1 MRLTTT
7 REQILLIIGDLA
19 AFVLALWLTLL
30 VRYQAAPETKLF
42 SEHVQAFWVLFLTW
56 LAVFYISDLYQ
67 KHTTLFRQEL
77 TQIIF
82 KAELANS
89 VIALAFFYFIPLSIT
104 PKINLFIYLA
114 LSFILV
120 WLWRAYGVKLF
131 YLGKTETIIFL
142 CEGPDVEAIKQ
153 ELSHNSQY
161 RLRVAN
167 ADPVALLARG
177 EVPVV
182 VYGIAR
188 NSPTGAGEVLPELL
202 AAGVRFINVYD
213 LYEDLFRRIPTSLL
227 TEHWFLENISTQ
239 PHSIYDLL
247 KRFIDIV
254 IGSIIG
260 LLSLLIYPFI
270 YLALKLEGKGSLFF
284 FDERVGR
291 FGRVIKVRKFR
302 TMTTEANLSERK
314 VTAVGRFLR
323 QTRLDELPQI
333 WGVLRG
339 DQSLIGPRPE
349 KPDYVKSYNQ
359 QIPFYTI
366 RHVIAPGLSGW
377 AQIYQENH
385 PHFAPAIEA
394 TQEKLSYDLYYI
406 KHRSIWLDLAIALKT
421 LRIVLTG
428 KGK

>member
-1 MRLTTT
+1 MRLSTS
-7 REQILLIIGDLA
+7 REQFLLVIGDIA
-19 AFVLALWLTLL
+19 CFVAALWLTLL
-30 VRYQAAPETKLF
+30 VRYQTPPEFGLF
-42 SEHVQAFWVLFLTW
+42 NEHVQAFWVLFLVW

-77 TQIIF
+77 PQVIF

-89 VIALAFFYFIPLSIT
+89 VIALAFFYFVQLSIT

-131 YLGKTETIIFL
+131 YLGRAEIVIFL

-153 ELSHNSQY
+153 ELNHNSQY
-161 RLRVAN
+161 RLRVTN

-182 VYGIAR
+182 VYNAAQT
-188 NSPTGAGEVLPELL
+188 SSTGAGSILPELL
-202 AAGVRFINVYD
+202 SAGVRFIDVYD

-227 TEHWFLENISTQ
+227 TEHWFLANISTQ

-247 KRFIDIV
+247 KRLIDIV
-254 IGSIIG
+254 VGLIVGLISIPV
-260 LLSLLIYPFI
+260 YPVI
-270 YLALKLEGKGSLFF
+270 YLALKLEGQGPTFF

-291 FGRVIKVRKFR
+291 FGQVIKVRKFR
-302 TMTTEANLSERK
+302 TLTTEADLSERQ

-333 WGVLRG
+333 WGVVAG

-349 KPDYVKSYNQ
+349 KPDYVKNYSQ
-359 QIPFYTI
+359 QIPFYAV

-377 AQIYQENH
+377 AQIYHENP
-385 PHFAPAIEA
+385 PHFAPAA
-394 TQEKLSYDLYYI
+394 DTTQEKLSYDLYYI
-406 KHRSIWLDLAIALKT
+406 KHRSIWLDLAIMLKT
-421 LRIVLTG
+421 IRIILSRSG
-428 KGK
+428 R

>member
-1 MRLTTT
+1 MRLSTT
-7 REQILLIIGDLA
+7 REQLLLVIGDLA

-30 VRYQAAPETKLF
+30 VRYQMAPEWGLF
-42 SEHVQAFWVLFLTW
+42 TEHIQAFLILFLAW

-67 KHTTLFRQEL
+67 KHTTIFRQEL
-77 TQIIF
+77 PQIIF

-89 VIALAFFYFIPLSIT
+89 VVALAFFYFIPLSIT

-131 YLGKTETIIFL
+131 YLGRPEPVVFL
-142 CEGPDVEAIKQ
+142 CEGPDVEAIKV
-153 ELSHNSQY
+153 ELTHNPQY
-161 RLRVAN
+161 RLRVTN
-167 ADPVALLARG
+167 ADPLALIARG

-182 VYGIAR
+182 VYNTAQ
-188 NSPTGAGEVLPELL
+188 NSPTGTGAILSELL
-202 AAGVRFINVYD
+202 SARVRFVDVYH

-227 TEHWFLENISTQ
+227 TEHWFLANISTQ
-239 PHSIYDLL
+239 PHYVYDLL
-247 KRFIDIV
+247 KRLIDIV
-254 IGSIIG
+254 IGLIIG
-260 LLSLLIYPFI
+260 LISLPLYPFI
-270 YLALKLEGKGSLFF
+270 YLALKWEGKGPTFF

-291 FGRVIKVRKFR
+291 FGQIIKIRKFR
-302 TMTTEANLSERK
+302 TLTTEPNLSDRR
-314 VTAVGRFLR
+314 VTKVGRFLR

-333 WGVLRG
+333 WGLIAG

-349 KPDYVKSYNQ
+349 KPDYVKGYTE
-359 QIPFYTI
+359 QIPFYSV

-385 PHFAPAIEA
+385 PHFAPATDL

-406 KHRSIWLDLAIALKT
+406 KHRSIWLDLAIMLKT
-421 LRIVLTG
+421 VRVLLSK